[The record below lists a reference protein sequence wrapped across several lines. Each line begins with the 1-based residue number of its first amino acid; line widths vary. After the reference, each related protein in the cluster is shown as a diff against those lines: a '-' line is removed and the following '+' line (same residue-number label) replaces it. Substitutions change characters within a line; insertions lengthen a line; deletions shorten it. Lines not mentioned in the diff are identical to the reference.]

1 MSQTPAPRLNLPEP
15 LSGLSEPAVVELGH
29 GRPWLTLAE
38 TNRLIRQ
45 QGLAAVL
52 ARAWVLDELVE
63 AIPLDPDH
71 ERALI
76 RAWVEAK
83 EVRDEAALDV
93 WLEHQHLRRRDLR
106 VLATQEER
114 LRRFQRYRWNDEVEQ
129 QFLRRKAEL
138 DQVVYSL
145 LRVSEQSLA
154 EELHHRLLAG
164 EDDFAVLAGRHS
176 EGKERLSRGV
186 VGPLPIAAA
195 HPEIAGR
202 LRVGRPGQLWP
213 PFRVANVWVLIR
225 LEEQL
230 PARLNSETRSRM
242 MGELLEAWLKERIK
256 LLLTGQ
262 PLPPLPPMP
271 AATEELS
278 DP

>member
-1 MSQTPAPRLNLPEP
+1 MSQSPGPRLNLPEP
-15 LSGLSEPAVVELGH
+15 LSGVPEAAVVELGH
-29 GRPWLTLAE
+29 GRPWLTLRE

-45 QGLAAVL
+45 QGLAQSM
-52 ARAWVLDELVE
+52 ARAWVLDELVR
-63 AIPLDPDH
+63 AIPL
-71 ERALI
+71 EQEQEQGLI

-83 EVRDEAALDV
+83 GVHDETALDA
-93 WLEHQHLRRRDLR
+93 WLERQHLRRGDLR
-106 VLATQEER
+106 VLATQAER
-114 LRRFQRYRWNDEVEQ
+114 LRRFQRHRWKEEVEQ

-138 DQVVYSL
+138 DQAVYSL
-145 LRVSEQSLA
+145 LRVGDRALA
-154 EELHHRLLAG
+154 EELHHRLQAG
-164 EDDFAVLAGRHS
+164 EADFAALAARHA

-202 LRVGRPGQLWP
+202 LRVGRAGQLWP
-213 PFRVANVWVLIR
+213 PFRVANVWVLLR

-242 MGELLEAWLKERIK
+242 MGELLEAWISERVN
-256 LLLTGQ
+256 LVLAGQ

-271 AATEELS
+271 SATEELS